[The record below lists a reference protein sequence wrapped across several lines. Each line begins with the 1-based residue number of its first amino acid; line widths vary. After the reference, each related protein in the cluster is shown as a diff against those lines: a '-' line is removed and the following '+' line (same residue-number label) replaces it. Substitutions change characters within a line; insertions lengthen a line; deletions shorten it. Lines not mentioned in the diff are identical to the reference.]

1 VPGIIK
7 INKGGPVFKYC
18 VLNFRVMPECWN
30 ARMLCAWKNI
40 SNPPHKRAKR
50 QKEELVMY

>member
-18 VLNFRVMPECWN
+18 VLNFRVLIIIMPEC
-30 ARMLCAWKNI
+30 CVPVKI
-40 SNPPHKRAKR
+40 FQTHKRAKR
-50 QKEELVMY
+50 QKEEFVTY